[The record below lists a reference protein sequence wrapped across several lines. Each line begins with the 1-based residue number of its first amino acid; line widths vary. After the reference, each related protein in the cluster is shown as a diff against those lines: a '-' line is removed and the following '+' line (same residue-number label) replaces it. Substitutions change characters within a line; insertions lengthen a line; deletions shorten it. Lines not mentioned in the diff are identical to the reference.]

1 MMRMKEGFFG
11 LNILAACNALSLLPD
26 NTDLLVEDMG
36 EFSVIINSVS
46 TSCFTHNSREVDIS
60 FSFKLPCLFL
70 SLLDGYSIS
79 VAVISN
85 TRTWNFEFPL
95 YLKTKKYP

>member
-1 MMRMKEGFFG
+1 MTRMKEGFFG
-11 LNILAACNALSLLPD
+11 LNILAACNALSLPPD

-36 EFSVIINSVS
+36 EFSIIINSVS
-46 TSCFTHNSREVDIS
+46 TSCFTYNSLDIS

-79 VAVISN
+79 VAVTSN